1 MRSCT
6 PVTPTRVAA
15 LLVGAAVAV
24 LSCGE
29 PGPIAPDAQAPPLQ
43 ASSAYQSTGLLQ
55 CRPLA
60 YDSVTQW
67 IGPPGGDL
75 RVSKHVLSIPGGA
88 LTDWVSITV
97 VAPSDTVN
105 RIQFQPEGLVFRKP
119 VQLTMSYVNC
129 NTDPSAQ
136 PKQIAYTDS
145 SLVILEY
152 VPSADDVT
160 GKKITGELSHFS
172 EYAIAW

>member
-1 MRSCT
+1 MSARRFLI
-6 PVTPTRVAA
+6 PLA
-15 LLVGAAVAV
+15 LAL
-24 LSCGE
+24 C
-29 PGPIAPDAQAPPLQ
+29 IAPSCREGAPTAPDRRVPTLQ
-43 ASSAYQSTGLLQ
+43 ASSVYSSSSGLLQ
-55 CRPLA
+55 CSPLA
-60 YDSVTQW
+60 YDSVTAV
-67 IGPPGGDL
+67 IGPGGGNI

-88 LTDWVSITV
+88 LTGWVSITV